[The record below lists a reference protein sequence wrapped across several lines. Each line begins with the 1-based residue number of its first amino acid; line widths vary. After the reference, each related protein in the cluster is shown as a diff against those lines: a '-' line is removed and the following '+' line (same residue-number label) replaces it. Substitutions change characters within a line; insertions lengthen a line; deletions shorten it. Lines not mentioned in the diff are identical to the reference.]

1 MGTTSLQ
8 QKCLERWRR
17 WVFFCCKLRQAD
29 NLTMSNGHH
38 CLLPLFQT
46 DPQQGKKCAARS
58 FGWLDGKAFFFY
70 LFTPFLPPFFFVPT
84 FFLAFLHTRRRL
96 LFPHVFSPKK
106 KHFLCFFFHFF
117 ANFLPEPWVQVM
129 STFFASYCPISEP
142 LSKASVWRVLSRVMC
157 AKPHTRQACS
167 SLLQHWA
174 SFSFFFL
181 SFYEKD
187 MLKHHFPPCPA
198 ISRLFFTCPAPKRF
212 TKDRVVK
219 KCQKKKEK
227 NTFAEGRE
235 KRRKP
240 QKTWYFPQS
249 CLLHEMY
256 GKDGPFL
263 HQRCFKHIRLPF
275 GTAATNKKVNKRTAP
290 ECFALEKQTRKR

>member
-1 MGTTSLQ
+1 
-8 QKCLERWRR
+8 
-17 WVFFCCKLRQAD
+17 
-29 NLTMSNGHH
+29 MS
-38 CLLPLFQT
+38 
-46 DPQQGKKCAARS
+46 S
-58 FGWLDGKAFFFY
+58 
-70 LFTPFLPPFFFVPT
+70 
-84 FFLAFLHTRRRL
+84 
-96 LFPHVFSPKK
+96 
-106 KHFLCFFFHFF
+106 
-117 ANFLPEPWVQVM
+117 
-129 STFFASYCPISEP
+129 FFASYCPISEP

-167 SLLQHWA
+167 SILQHWA

-219 KCQKKKEK
+219 KCQKRKKK
-227 NTFAEGRE
+227 TRLLRGE
-235 KRRKP
+235 KREEKP
-240 QKTWYFPQS
+240 KKQHDISLSPAS
-249 CLLHEMY
+249 CTNCT

-263 HQRCFKHIRLPF
+263 HQRCFKHICLPF

-290 ECFALEKQTRKR
+290 ECFALKKKHVNDRTTIGSLASV